1 MHRRVLEAWQA
12 WRGKAAEP
20 DCGRDAPPTQAA
32 HLVRGQA
39 AEALAAAYLQAHGLG
54 ILARNVRFRGG
65 EVDLIALDGD
75 GIVFVEVRLRRDGRF
90 GGAAASITPAK
101 QRRVVLAARHYLSA
115 TGRHGD
121 ACRFDCVLL
130 DGKHVEW
137 IRDAFAAD

>member
-1 MHRRVLEAWQA
+1 MNDNDTTTHLGQR
-12 WRGKAAEP
+12 AE
-20 DCGRDAPPTQAA
+20 D
-32 HLVRGQA
+32 
-39 AEALAAAYLQAHGLG
+39 LAARFLERRGLAV
-54 ILARNVRFRGG
+54 IARNHRCRGG
-65 EVDLIALDGD
+65 EIDLVCRDGRTL
-75 GIVFVEVRLRRDGRF
+75 VFVEVRLRRNGDF
-90 GGAAASITPAK
+90 GGAGASITPAK